1 MKIISYLSVL
11 LFFTVSIGCSQTDKE
26 SKGEMTFKGA
36 LTHNYGQI
44 AYGGDGSHN
53 FIFKNTGKSTLI
65 ITNVVSSCGCTVPS
79 YPKKPIEK
87 GESDT
92 IRVMYNTEDVGSFAK
107 SVVVHHTGPDS
118 PVILRI
124 QGEVLPP
131 ENSDY

>member
-1 MKIISYLSVL
+1 MKVIAYLPIFIL
-11 LFFTVSIGCSQTDKE
+11 LTVTVGCSQTEKE
-26 SKGEMTFKGA
+26 SKGEMTFKGP

-44 AYGGDGSHN
+44 AYGGDGVHN

-79 YPKKPIEK
+79 YPRKPIEK
-87 GESDT
+87 GDTDT
-92 IRVMYNTEDVGSFAK
+92 IQVMYNTKDVGTFAK
-107 SVVVHHTGPDS
+107 SVVVHYTGEDS

-131 ENSDY
+131 DDSNY